1 LPFRSS
7 VLALLVATSVD
18 GAAMGQADLGG
29 APAFGVGS
37 LEKFGSA
44 IVQVADLDG
53 DRVPDLFVGAPDAY
67 GFAGVSAGSVSCRSG
82 ADPTVKLGLYYGP
95 KAGERAG
102 SALEKVGDVDGDGV
116 VDVLVGS
123 PTWDGSAGSSQGRV
137 FVLSG
142 ASFTEIASFTSGE
155 AGSRFG
161 SVLAS
166 VGDRDGDGIAE
177 FLCGAPNADLNV
189 SDGGAVFLMS
199 VKATGFT
206 QLARFDGDEAGENLG
221 QTATALADLDG
232 DGLEEFVLSSPD
244 WDGPNGINFGRVR
257 VFSSDAASGFP
268 LLNEMP
274 GSFSNDLFGYAVAPI
289 GDPNGLPAPRLLV
302 SFIGRTQAG
311 QLFAGGASIV
321 EPLTGSTLLTAA
333 GTNKNEFL
341 GTSVATVGDLD
352 LDGLDDFALG
362 APAFSPTGAFFGGC
376 VDVFSSQPSS
386 PGLATRLFRL
396 QGQSNQRFGQ
406 ELLPA
411 GDIDGD
417 GLPELL
423 MGATGETDPSTGIQ
437 TGSLHTLIGQRPR
450 LTPDHDHY
458 NDGDTLI
465 LTGVG
470 YANLNTF
477 VVIGTALSGR
487 RDFAIDFS
495 SPWTVV
501 SAPDTDAFGGTTVS
515 GTLPN
520 FNGVKTTLYAQAY
533 MPYANARKHKLLFSE
548 VATIN
553 IN

>member
-1 LPFRSS
+1 MPFRTT
-7 VLALLVATSVD
+7 VPALLLATSFSGV
-18 GAAMGQADLGG
+18 AAAQADLGG

-44 IVQVADLDG
+44 IVQVGDLDG
-53 DRVPDLFVGAPDAY
+53 DSIPDLFVGAPDAY
-67 GFAGVSAGSVSCRSG
+67 GFAGASAGSVSCRSG
-82 ADPTVKLGLYYGP
+82 ANPTVKLGLYFGP
-95 KAGERAG
+95 SAGERAG

-123 PTWDGSAGSSQGRV
+123 PSWNGSAGLSQGRV

-142 ASFTEIASFTSGE
+142 ATFTEIASFTSGE

-189 SDGGAVFLMS
+189 NDGGAVFLMS
-199 VKATGFT
+199 VNATGFT

-221 QTATALADLDG
+221 QAATALADLDG
-232 DGLEEFVLSSPD
+232 DGLEDFVLASPD

-257 VFSSDAASGFP
+257 IFSSDASSGFP
-268 LLNEMP
+268 LLNEIP

-302 SFIGRTQAG
+302 SYIGRMQSG
-311 QLFAGGASIV
+311 QSFAGGASIV
-321 EPLTGSTLLTAA
+321 EPLTGNLLLTAA
-333 GTNKNEFL
+333 GTNKSEFL
-341 GTSVATVGDLD
+341 GTSLATVGDLD
-352 LDGLDDFALG
+352 LDGRDDFALG

-376 VDVFSSQPSS
+376 VDVFSSQPSF
-386 PGLATRLFRL
+386 PGIATRLFRL
-396 QGQSNQRFGQ
+396 QGPAGARFGQ
-406 ELLPA
+406 ALLPA

-423 MGATGETDPSTGIQ
+423 MGATGDTDPSTGLQ

-450 LTPDHDHY
+450 LTPDRDHY

-465 LTGVG
+465 LNGVG
-470 YANLNTF
+470 YANLMTF
-477 VVIGTALSGR
+477 VVIGTALSGK
-487 RDFAIDFS
+487 RDFAIDFTK
-495 SPWTVV
+495 PWTFIP
-501 SAPDTDAFGGTTVS
+501 APNTDAFGGTTVS

-533 MPYANARKHKLLFSE
+533 MPYLNARKHKLLFSE